1 MPRITIKNA
10 QAWLEGTK
18 LTIASLDQ
26 DLLELIEAEVVGQLA
41 SITDISVWINETSTP
56 VLVRTIISKMYA
68 AWVYDRQYS
77 EDIDQTSNY
86 AEKLKINAQLL
97 LTGLLAG
104 TIELPGV
111 HDVSGSPAFYP
122 TAAS

>member
-104 TIELPGV
+104 TIEL
-111 HDVSGSPAFYP
+111 HRNTSHS
-122 TAAS
+122 